1 MKNKKILELCLSPGL
16 GGLEMFVS
24 HCYEHFSN
32 KSECFVAVA
41 PKSKLDSYLEGVEKF
56 YVKRS
61 KFFPLAP
68 ALALAKYI
76 DKHDIDILHFHWNK
90 DSITAVL
97 AKVLSK
103 KKPRLVQSRHMG
115 MTRFK
120 DDVFHRW
127 IYKNIDLIHAVTKEV
142 KSQLEKFIP
151 SSVRPQLEVVYL
163 GVNKQKVDRE
173 VVEELRKKYQIEDDF
188 VVGIV
193 GRIERPKGQYKLIE
207 ALHRLK
213 EKKIKLFIVGDAME
227 ASYLESLKQRVVELG
242 LEDRVTFTGFTKNVA
257 EYMQLFDVN
266 VLATEHE
273 TFGLVVIEAMAEGIA
288 VIATAKGGPLEI
300 IDDGVDGLLFDG
312 SSVDLGKKIELLYDD
327 VVLREQLVKKAL
339 KKVKEKFDKQK
350 QLGELYNVLTE
361 I

>member
-24 HCYEHFSN
+24 HCYEHFSS

-41 PKSKLDSYLEGVEKF
+41 PKSKLDNYLEGIEKF

-68 ALALAKYI
+68 AFALAKYI
-76 DKHDIDILHFHWNK
+76 DENDIDILHFHWNK

-103 KKPRLVQSRHMG
+103 KKPKLVQSRHMG

-120 DDVFHRW
+120 DDFFHRW
-127 IYKNIDLIHAVTKEV
+127 IYKNIDLIHVVTKEV

-163 GVNKQKVDRE
+163 GVSKQSIDSAM
-173 VVEELRKKYQIEDDF
+173 VEELRKKYQIEDDF

-213 EKKIKLFIVGDAME
+213 EKKIKLFIVGAAME
-227 ASYLESLKQRVVELG
+227 ASYFESLKQRVKDFG
-242 LEDRVTFTGFTKNVA
+242 LQEKVVFTGFTKNVA

-288 VIATAKGGPLEI
+288 VIATEKGGPLEI
-300 IDDGVDGLLFDG
+300 IENGVDGLLFDG
-312 SSVDLGKKIELLYDD
+312 SSEDLSKKIELLYNDEK
-327 VVLREQLVKKAL
+327 LREMLVQKA
-339 KKVKEKFDKQK
+339 KEKVKEKFDKQK
-350 QLGELYNVLTE
+350 QLSELYDVLT
-361 I
+361 

>member
-16 GGLEMFVS
+16 GGLELFVS
-24 HCYEHFSN
+24 HCYSHFSQ

-41 PKSKLDSYLEGVEKF
+41 PQSKLDKYLEGVAKF

-61 KFFPLAP
+61 KFFPFVP

-76 DKHDIDILHFHWNK
+76 DRNDIDIVHFHWNK

-103 KKPRLVQSRHMG
+103 KKPKLVQSRHMG

-120 DDVFHRW
+120 DDIFHRW
-127 IYKNIDLIHAVTKEV
+127 IYKNIDMIHAVTKEV

-151 SSVRPQLEVVYL
+151 SAVRPKIEVIYL
-163 GVNKQKVDRE
+163 GVSKQCIDSAM
-173 VVEELRKKYQIEDDF
+173 VEELRRKHQIADDF

-193 GRIERPKGQYKLIE
+193 GRIEKGKGQYKLIE
-207 ALHRLK
+207 ALHMLK
-213 EKKIKLFIVGDAME
+213 EKKIKLFIVGAAME
-227 ASYLESLKQRVVELG
+227 ASYLEDLKKRVVELG
-242 LEDRVTFTGFTKNVA
+242 LQEKVIFTGFTKNVA

-273 TFGLVVIEAMAEGIA
+273 TFGLVIIEAMLQGIP

-300 IDDGVDGLLFDG
+300 IDDGVDGFLFDG
-312 SSVDLGKKIELLYDD
+312 SSKDLKDKILLLLKNEE
-327 VVLREQLVKKAL
+327 LRELVVDNAYS
-339 KKVKEKFDKQK
+339 KVKRIYNQK
-350 QLGELYNVLTE
+350 QQLEKLLLFINS
-361 I
+361 